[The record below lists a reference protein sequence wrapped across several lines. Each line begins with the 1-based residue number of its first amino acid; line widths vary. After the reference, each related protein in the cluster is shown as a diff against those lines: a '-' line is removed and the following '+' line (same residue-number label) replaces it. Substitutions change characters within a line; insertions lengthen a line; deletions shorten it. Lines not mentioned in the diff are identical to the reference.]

1 MRNLVI
7 IIGLVL
13 IGGIL
18 SPVYSQLIS
27 DLPQD
32 QTITFEDLSF
42 MPDTQTEWL
51 HLYNS
56 GFEADPGSQSIFG
69 TIREKPGLAFLSSA
83 LIPGLGQA
91 ANQQWWKTALF
102 AGIEIGA
109 IALYFERRSHARKVE
124 QDYINMANNKWS
136 VVQYARFLVD
146 YNEQTPWNNREI
158 HITDM
163 LTQAGLQHY
172 MQNGTINPAFNN
184 DFDWAMINLSA
195 LNQFEMETRYQT
207 GFLFSHVV
215 PAYGSQQY
223 YELVSKYFQFAP
235 GWVDWNGDISVVDGQ
250 IPAMSPLWLKHARIE
265 EEFNDA
271 YRLSSNMLMLLLGN
285 HVFSAFDAYFTSKL
299 RLHRRSIQTSASL
312 HHSGANLNLRVNF

>member
-1 MRNLVI
+1 MV
-7 IIGLVL
+7 
-13 IGGIL
+13 
-18 SPVYSQLIS
+18 SPAWSQLVS
-27 DLPQD
+27 DIPAEEAAQLQ
-32 QTITFEDLSF
+32 ELRF
-42 MPDTQTEWL
+42 MPGSQSEWL
-51 HLYNS
+51 HLYGS
-56 GFEADPGSQSIFG
+56 GFEAEPGSGSFFG
-69 TIREKPGLAFLSSA
+69 QIRENPGLAFISSA
-83 LIPGLGQA
+83 LVPGLGQA

-109 IALYFERRSHARKVE
+109 LALYFERRSHAQKVE
-124 QDYINMANNKWS
+124 RDYINMANNKWS
-136 VVQYARFLVD
+136 VVQYAKFLVE
-146 YNEQTPWNNREI
+146 YNDQTPWNNREI

-172 MQNGTINPAFNN
+172 MENGTINPAFSN
-184 DFDWAMINLSA
+184 DIDWAMINLSA

-207 GFLFSHVV
+207 GFFFSHVV

-235 GWVDWNGDISVVDGQ
+235 GWVDWNGNISVVDGG

-271 YRLSSNMLMLLLGN
+271 YRFSGSMLMVLLGN

-299 RLHRRSIQTSASL
+299 RLHRRTLQTSASL
-312 HHSGANLNLRVNF
+312 HQTGANLNLRVNF